1 MAVPI
6 AAGIVASLLFTPY
19 VGFQDFAM
27 LVVAGW
33 LVLRSQPSRLQLG
46 LLVVGYGLL
55 ELALLV
61 LAVPILLAEAAFLI
75 SLALPAAQPPRDL
88 RGVHGVMGGHVPNE
102 AGDGNLA
109 DRGQRA

>member
-1 MAVPI
+1 
-6 AAGIVASLLFTPY
+6 
-19 VGFQDFAM
+19 M

-33 LVLRSQPSRLQLG
+33 LVLRAQPSRLQLA